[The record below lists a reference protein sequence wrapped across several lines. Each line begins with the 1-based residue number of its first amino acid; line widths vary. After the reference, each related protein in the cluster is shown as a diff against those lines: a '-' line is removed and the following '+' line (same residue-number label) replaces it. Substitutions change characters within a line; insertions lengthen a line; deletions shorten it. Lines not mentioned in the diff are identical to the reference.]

1 MEGYSEK
8 EINILLRQPEK
19 TIHTVLSLDNKV
31 MQHLGDLDFL
41 KIEFTVP
48 NHTYV
53 DASDVLGEIIYT
65 IRENRKR
72 LSLSREVC
80 KTYREKILAP
90 CDGFLYIDEEL
101 DFYDYEKNGTVS
113 WDCTNPELFEKEL
126 QRIALIFNSYD
137 AHLFYYFKTDK
148 AVIEKDP
155 YTNLHKILWEHDD
168 RGIYSDFGII
178 KLDYINDKAVLVYQ
192 VVDPEEKLIKGD
204 CISLRFQNGQILD
217 YLIQN
222 EPTKVYPLNNVKDY
236 YRYDYC
242 FTLYKED
249 LILLLD
255 DGLNTYHSAACF
267 AMDDLAWSESEGI
280 DVFTALD
287 SYRITYRNNRLP
299 AKTIPVPSLYM
310 LECTDADGAIPIY
323 TRCYLDALNRLVPDY
338 KLPQRS
344 ITETPAELK
353 FNWCYVYLMKDT
365 SNGYYK
371 IGISNTPEYRERT
384 LQSEKPTI
392 EMIACKKFPT
402 RKIAESIESAL
413 HTTYSQQRLRGEWFN
428 LDEADVAAI
437 IETLK

>member
-1 MEGYSEK
+1 MDKLGFSDQ
-8 EINILLRQPEK
+8 EINNMLRHPEK
-19 TIHTVLSLDNKV
+19 MLHSVLSLDNSV
-31 MQHLGDLDFL
+31 MQLLDNMDFL
-41 KIEFTVP
+41 KIDFTVP
-48 NHTYV
+48 NHSYV
-53 DASDVLGEIIYT
+53 EADDILGEVIYT
-65 IRENRKR
+65 IRK
-72 LSLSREVC
+72 
-80 KTYREKILAP
+80 KTNIVKILAP

-101 DFYDYEKNGTVS
+101 AFYDYEKNGTVS
-113 WDCTNPELFEKEL
+113 WDCTDPELFEKEL

-148 AVIEKDP
+148 AVLEKDT
-155 YTNLHKILWEHDD
+155 YTSLHKILWEHDD
-168 RGIYSDFGII
+168 RGIYSEFGKI
-178 KLDYINDKAVLVYQ
+178 KLDFINDKAVLVYEIPQ
-192 VVDPEEKLIKGD
+192 DEEKLIKGD
-204 CISLRFQNGQILD
+204 CISLRFHNGQILD
-217 YLIQN
+217 YLIQD
-222 EPTKVYPLNNVKDY
+222 EPTKVYPIKNVKDY
-236 YRYDYC
+236 YWYLYC

-255 DGLNTYHSAACF
+255 DALNTYHSAACF
-267 AMDDLAWSESEGI
+267 EMEDLDWTEETGL
-280 DVFTALD
+280 FTSLD

-299 AKTIPVPSLYM
+299 AKTIPISSLFM
-310 LECTDADGAIPIY
+310 LDYIDADDAIPIY

-353 FNWCYVYLMKDT
+353 FNWCYVYLMKDM

-392 EMIACKKFPT
+392 EMLACKKYPT

-428 LDEADVAAI
+428 LTDADVAAI

>member
-1 MEGYSEK
+1 MDKLGFSDQ
-8 EINILLRQPEK
+8 EINNMLRHPEK
-19 TIHTVLSLDNKV
+19 MLHSVLSLDNSV
-31 MQHLGDLDFL
+31 MQLLDNMDFL
-41 KIEFTVP
+41 KIDFTVP
-48 NHTYV
+48 NHSYV
-53 DASDVLGEIIYT
+53 EADDILGEVIYT
-65 IRENRKR
+65 IRK
-72 LSLSREVC
+72 
-80 KTYREKILAP
+80 KTNKVKILAP

-101 DFYDYEKNGTVS
+101 AFYDYEKNGTVS
-113 WDCTNPELFEKEL
+113 WDCTDPELFEKEL

-148 AVIEKDP
+148 AVLEKDT
-155 YTNLHKILWEHDD
+155 YTSLHKILWEHDD
-168 RGIYSDFGII
+168 RGIYSEFGKI
-178 KLDYINDKAVLVYQ
+178 KLDFINDKAVLVYEIPQ
-192 VVDPEEKLIKGD
+192 DEEKLIKGD
-204 CISLRFQNGQILD
+204 CISLRFHNGQILD
-217 YLIQN
+217 YLIQD
-222 EPTKVYPLNNVKDY
+222 EPTKVYPIKNVKDY
-236 YRYDYC
+236 YWYLYC

-255 DGLNTYHSAACF
+255 DALNTYHSAACF
-267 AMDDLAWSESEGI
+267 EMEDLDWTEET
-280 DVFTALD
+280 DLFTSLD

-299 AKTIPVPSLYM
+299 AKTIPISSLFM
-310 LECTDADGAIPIY
+310 LDYIDADDAIPIY

-353 FNWCYVYLMKDT
+353 FNWCYVYLMKDM

>member
-1 MEGYSEK
+1 MDKLGFSDQ
-8 EINILLRQPEK
+8 EINNMLRHPEK
-19 TIHTVLSLDNKV
+19 MLHSVLSLDNSV
-31 MQHLGDLDFL
+31 MQLLDNMDFL
-41 KIEFTVP
+41 KIDFTVP
-48 NHTYV
+48 NHSYV
-53 DASDVLGEIIYT
+53 EADDILGEVIYT
-65 IRENRKR
+65 IRK
-72 LSLSREVC
+72 
-80 KTYREKILAP
+80 KTNKVKILAP

-101 DFYDYEKNGTVS
+101 AFYDYEKNGTVS
-113 WDCTNPELFEKEL
+113 WDCTDPELFEKEL

-204 CISLRFQNGQILD
+204 CISLRFHNGQILD
-217 YLIQN
+217 YLIQD
-222 EPTKVYPLNNVKDY
+222 EPTKVYPIKNVKDY
-236 YRYDYC
+236 YWYLYC

-255 DGLNTYHSAACF
+255 DALNTYHSAACF
-267 AMDDLAWSESEGI
+267 EMEDLDWTEET
-280 DVFTALD
+280 DLFTSLD

-299 AKTIPVPSLYM
+299 AKTIPISSLFM
-310 LECTDADGAIPIY
+310 LDYIDADDAIPIY

-353 FNWCYVYLMKDT
+353 FNWCYVYLMKDM